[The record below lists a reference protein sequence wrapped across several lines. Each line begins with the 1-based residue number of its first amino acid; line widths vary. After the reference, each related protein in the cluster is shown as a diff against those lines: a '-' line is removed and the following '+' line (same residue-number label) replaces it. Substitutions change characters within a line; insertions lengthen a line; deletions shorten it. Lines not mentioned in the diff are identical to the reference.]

1 MYDRTW
7 ILLYKVNLDLGGP
20 VNWLMIKYTWYH
32 YGFAELCCKIERLIK
47 CTNNVIYYTIPSNS
61 SNNLKKT
68 RLPRAVPERNCFK
81 PKKTQTQKHKQ
92 TLRLY
97 IAGLGI
103 VDALPPTKIRYD
115 SGTISQNGPKWET
128 LNFEELSAK
137 LI

>member
-1 MYDRTW
+1 M
-7 ILLYKVNLDLGGP
+7 
-20 VNWLMIKYTWYH
+20 
-32 YGFAELCCKIERLIK
+32 
-47 CTNNVIYYTIPSNS
+47 
-61 SNNLKKT
+61 
-68 RLPRAVPERNCFK
+68 PERNCFK